1 MVAGKAKSRLTEK
14 LAIHGG
20 PKAKKTPYR
29 KGRRFGR
36 DELKEL
42 KEALDQNTLFYA
54 HGTKVKQ
61 FCAELAA
68 KYGKKYAVATTS
80 GTAAIHVALGA
91 LGVGP
96 GDEVITSVLTDAG
109 GFIPVLYQNA
119 VPIFT
124 DIDPR
129 TYNMTAQTI
138 AARITPRTKAI
149 LVVHLAGNAADL
161 TPILKLARRKKIY
174 VIEDCAQSWNCFYK
188 GCPVGTM
195 GHIGCYSLNDYKH
208 LSVGDGGAILTDNLR
223 LARRAAL
230 FADKC
235 YSRNMW
241 GKRTGRGSQFLAPNY
256 RMSELSGAV
265 ALAQL
270 RKVDWI
276 CWQRNKFGKLL
287 TEMITDLPGIL
298 PPEITPGC
306 ESSNWFY
313 MLRIEPQTLGVS
325 RNEFMAALQ
334 AEGLPAGFYLQRVD
348 QSELFRKMNIYPSP
362 KKGFVC
368 PFDCPAY
375 GGKRPGY
382 RRSDCPKVELV
393 MKTGVIIQMSEF
405 YRRQDI
411 VETGLAIGKVAA
423 YYAARKQSRK
433 RPGGRK

>member
-1 MVAGKAKSRLTEK
+1 MASEMKSRPAEK
-14 LAIHGG
+14 LAIHGA
-20 PKAKKTPYR
+20 PKAKRTPYR
-29 KGRRFGR
+29 KGKRFGR

-42 KEALDQNTLFYA
+42 AEALDQNTLFYA
-54 HGTKVKQ
+54 HGAKVKQ
-61 FCAELAA
+61 FCAEFAA
-68 KYGKKYAVATTS
+68 KYGRKYAVATTS

-91 LGVGP
+91 VGVGV

-119 VPIFT
+119 VPIFA

-129 TYNMTAQTI
+129 TYNMTAETI

-149 LVVHLAGNAADL
+149 LVVHLAGNAADMA
-161 TPILKLARRKKIY
+161 PILRLARKRKIY

-188 GCPVGTM
+188 GRLAGTM

-208 LSVGDGGAILTDNLR
+208 LSVGDGGAILTDNLK

-241 GKRTGRGSQFLAPNY
+241 GMRTGRGNQFLAPNY

-276 CWQRNKFGKLL
+276 CEQRNKFGKLL
-287 TEMITDLPGIL
+287 TKMISDLPGIL
-298 PPEITPGC
+298 PPVITPGC
-306 ESSNWFY
+306 ESSNWYY
-313 MLRIEPQTLGVS
+313 MLRMDPKTLGVS
-325 RNEFMAALQ
+325 RDDFTAALQ
-334 AEGLPAGFYLQRVD
+334 AEGLPASFYLRRVD
-348 QSELFRKMNIYPSP
+348 QFDVFQKMSTYPSR

-368 PFDCPAY
+368 PYDCPAY
-375 GGKRPGY
+375 GGGRIKY
-382 RRSDCPKVELV
+382 RRSDCPNVELV
-393 MKTGVIIQMSEF
+393 MKSAVIVQMSEF

-411 VETGLAIGKVAA
+411 VETALAIRKVAT
-423 YYAARKQSRK
+423 YYAARKQSKSRS
-433 RPGGRK
+433 RGRK